1 MFRVDGEI
9 MVVMNELERKRKK
22 RKSLLRR
29 VSSATTGRAKSQ
41 VKEERAE
48 G

>member
-1 MFRVDGEI
+1 
-9 MVVMNELERKRKK
+9 MVVMNELERKKKKK
-22 RKSLLRR
+22 RKLLLRR

-41 VKEERAE
+41 VKEERAQ